1 MCFVGIAADS
11 RCDYRFNVDFVH
23 FTWDNFERFST
34 RKFAITI
41 LPSDNVTVPLYL
53 SSALPSNTKVVYF
66 KYYRTLSDGLCLDK
80 RNCNQCLVKNRL
92 SLHILCCCRRYE
104 GDCLCIAC
112 KGQPPSL
119 RDICSDKYFRDIRH
133 FTFTTSTTFNQYVDA
148 VVSGRVP
155 WELPLAPG
163 FPSILIS
170 FSYNSFDAKFHHTC
184 PGIMSW
190 HGQISRT
197 FELDSDAILELADET
212 QKNTFWCSACHR
224 GLFFPNTCQFHPH

>member
-1 MCFVGIAADS
+1 MVCAWINGIATSVWSKIVYPYIFFVVADG
-11 RCDYRFNVDFVH
+11 
-23 FTWDNFERFST
+23 
-34 RKFAITI
+34 
-41 LPSDNVTVPLYL
+41 
-53 SSALPSNTKVVYF
+53 TKVTAYV
-66 KYYRTLSDGLCLDK
+66 L
-80 RNCNQCLVKNRL
+80 LVRD
-92 SLHILCCCRRYE
+92 SL
-104 GDCLCIAC
+104 
-112 KGQPPSL
+112 PPYVT
-119 RDICSDKYFRDIRH
+119 CFDKYFRDIRH

-197 FELDSDAILELADET
+197 FELDSDAILALADET
-212 QKNTFWCSACHR
+212 KKNTFWCSACHR